1 MVAPTNQP
9 KNSFS
14 HPTCRSSH
22 IHSKALSE
30 RLGSC
35 WVLDP
40 FLGTAEVPRSA
51 GKPVRNRRRLAD
63 EGAFLDKNMFIKK
76 TREKPTK
83 SLRGKQKKR
92 REQIDFVPVGGWT
105 TQLKNMRQIGSFP
118 QGSGE
123 NKKCFKP
130 PPSHYTTNPNNALL
144 SMKSPLT
151 RFVHCLFQKKA
162 AQLVI
167 HTELRNSHLWESPQ
181 HGQLPCLEVPW
192 WEVHGRSHQSPQGS
206 RGRRFIG
213 RFPNVVEW
221 LGEEKF
227 QVICVFSFE
236 KGLKLKFGKKKKKV
250 VVGVRWWLNT
260 KDGVTFSTSPV
271 GWGCFLLTFA
281 GFCLQLKS
289 FRGQQRSAPLPSPF
303 VRRHRS
309 QCHAH
314 VCKALRVVIRGPS
327 SQRKSCCIWVP
338 ICTWKL
344 NHPFFGWKT
353 PCFEGFK
360 VEKIEA
366 DIHRCPNAKSLR
378 Q

>member
-118 QGSGE
+118 RGSGE

-144 SMKSPLT
+144 SVKSPLT
-151 RFVHCLFQKKA
+151 RFVHCLFQKKP
-162 AQLVI
+162 LNLSSTPSYVT
-167 HTELRNSHLWESPQ
+167 HTFESHLNMDSFHVWRYLDERCMGGPISHLKGPEVAGLLGGFQ
-181 HGQLPCLEVPW
+181 TLLNGWVKRNFRLYAFFPLKKGWSWNLE
-192 WEVHGRSHQSPQGS
+192 
-206 RGRRFIG
+206 
-213 RFPNVVEW
+213 
-221 LGEEKF
+221 
-227 QVICVFSFE
+227 
-236 KGLKLKFGKKKKKV
+236 KKKKV

-303 VRRHRS
+303 VRKHRS